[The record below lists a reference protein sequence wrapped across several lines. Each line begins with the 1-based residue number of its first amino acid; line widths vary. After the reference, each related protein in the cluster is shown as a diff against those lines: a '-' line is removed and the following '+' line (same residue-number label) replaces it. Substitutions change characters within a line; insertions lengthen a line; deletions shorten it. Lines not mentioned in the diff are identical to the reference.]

1 MKEILSVFMKRLIMG
16 LGVITLAIGSM
27 LAANGTVELI
37 GALIIGFI
45 TGLVFLGNMSMRLW
59 RAAQLSAGNAKRQ
72 MLWGLVLRMMVLLLI
87 LLTAVNISAQVFG
100 VTVLGFLICYGL
112 SIFLLIHMNHGKE

>member
-1 MKEILSVFMKRLIMG
+1 MKEVLSVFMKRLIMG

-37 GALIIGFI
+37 GALIIGFV

-59 RAAQLSAGNAKRQ
+59 KAASLSAGNAKRQ
-72 MLWGLVLRMMVLLLI
+72 MLWGLVLRLMVLFIVLFA
-87 LLTAVNISAQVFG
+87 AVQISTQVFSM
-100 VTVLGFLICYGL
+100 VALGFVLCYAWAMVL
-112 SIFLLIHMNHGKE
+112 MIRMNNAK

>member
-1 MKEILSVFMKRLIMG
+1 MKEVLSVFMKRLIMG

-37 GALIIGFI
+37 GALIIGFV

-59 RAAQLSAGNAKRQ
+59 KAASLSAGNAKRQ
-72 MLWGLVLRMMVLLLI
+72 MLWGLVLRLMVLFIVLLA
-87 LLTAVNISAQVFG
+87 AVRISTQVFSI
-100 VTVLGFLICYGL
+100 VALGFVLCYAWAMVL
-112 SIFLLIHMNHGKE
+112 MIRMNSAK

>member
-1 MKEILSVFMKRLIMG
+1 MKEVLSVFMKRLIMG

-37 GALIIGFI
+37 GALIIGFV

-59 RAAQLSAGNAKRQ
+59 KAASLSAGNAKRQ
-72 MLWGLVLRMMVLLLI
+72 MLWGLVLRLMVLFIVLF
-87 LLTAVNISAQVFG
+87 ASVQISTQVFSM
-100 VTVLGFLICYGL
+100 VALGFVLCYAWAMVL
-112 SIFLLIHMNHGKE
+112 MIRMNNAK